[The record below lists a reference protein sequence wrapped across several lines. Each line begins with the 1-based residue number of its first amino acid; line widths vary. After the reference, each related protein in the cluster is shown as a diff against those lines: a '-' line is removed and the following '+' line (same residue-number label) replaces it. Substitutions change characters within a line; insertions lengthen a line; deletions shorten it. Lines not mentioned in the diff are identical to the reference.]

1 MERKRWKLTRFGKLV
16 MKALV
21 DAEMSQRELA
31 ARIGTSE
38 QYLAHILYGV
48 RSGKTYVPK
57 IAAVLHLDPERV
69 NKAIAA

>member
-31 ARIGTSE
+31 AEIGTSE
-38 QYLAHILYGV
+38 QYLGYILYGV
-48 RSGKTYVPK
+48 RSGKMYIPK
-57 IAAVLHLDPERV
+57 IVAVLKLDPERV
-69 NKAIAA
+69 HKATAA